1 MRREV
6 THGSLKTL
14 AAAALSALLL
24 IGCDTG
30 TPSAGNRGGGAAP
43 ASSGSGAAPPASGA
57 AVHPADT
64 EKYGK
69 DRAYCQS
76 LATEQMKTRR
86 TVDYGRREV
95 FAGQMDR
102 YGTNALPDQMYNYGD
117 TKNYDRLVGDCMAT
131 RGYPQQ
137 PESWWNKKLVF

>member
-1 MRREV
+1 MI
-6 THGSLKTL
+6 KTL
-14 AAAALSALLL
+14 SAAALMALLL
-24 IGCDTG
+24 AGCDAG
-30 TPSAGNRGGGAAP
+30 TPPAANRGTGAAP
-43 ASSGSGAAPPASGA
+43 SGSGAAPSSGPSSGSAASGTA
-57 AVHPADT
+57 AQPEP
-64 EKYGK
+64 EKYGR

-102 YGTNALPDQMYNYGD
+102 YGTNQLPDQMYNYGD
-117 TKNYDRLVGDCMAT
+117 TKNYDRHVSDCMAS